1 MRDNKNGKYGMER
14 IKRNVKGQVQFF
26 LENAF
31 RIGFLMI
38 ALLVFFL
45 LINLYIT
52 NRIDP
57 NRLEAEVLANRIM
70 YSDIITYQD
79 RATLRLYTGIVD
91 IQKFNDA
98 TLNSNID
105 YLTKKHATAN
115 LTLINNQN
123 GAWVTEA
130 CLNRAQYMNLK
141 ALAGSSAVGQG
152 SATAYK
158 KEYPITYFKDGE
170 YYYGT
175 IIMEIVI
182 PNS

>member
-1 MRDNKNGKYGMER
+1 MRNNKFEKHERGKL
-14 IKRNVKGQVQFF
+14 KKNTKGQVQFF

-38 ALLVFFL
+38 ALLAFFL

-70 YSDIITYQD
+70 YSDTIMYQD
-79 RATLRLYTGIVD
+79 RATLRLYTGVVD

-98 TLNSNID
+98 TLNPNID

-130 CLNRAQYMNLK
+130 YLNKAQYVNLK
-141 ALAGSSAVGQG
+141 ALAGSNTIGQG
-152 SATAYK
+152 TATAYK

-175 IIMEIVI
+175 IIMEIII